1 MGPCSQRLRFGKV
14 KQGAG
19 LYKCSCKVVMWTTRE
34 QFYKMDS
41 AVHRT
46 IYELDRIYDLKSVY
60 FEDETFDVFVGH
72 VSGPISS
79 SSVHSRSG
87 TAISA

>member
-1 MGPCSQRLRFGKV
+1 
-14 KQGAG
+14 
-19 LYKCSCKVVMWTTRE
+19 MWTARE
-34 QFYKMDS
+34 QFYKVDS

-46 IYELDRIYDLKSVY
+46 IYELDRVYGLMSVY
-60 FEDETFDVFVGH
+60 FEDETFDVSVGH

-79 SSVHSRSG
+79 SDVHSRSG